1 MEHSALNYAHKL
13 ELLLNE
19 AAIHIKRVNE
29 AVEELNR
36 HYSFP
41 IDSDQF
47 QKILSHRSDLA
58 FADQMIYRFSKAQ
71 DTIGAKVFKAFFLFQ
86 GENVD
91 KPFLDLLN
99 QLEKLHIV
107 DVDEWFLL
115 REVRNNIAHE
125 YESNQQ
131 QACEIL
137 NAIDQH
143 RHVLTE
149 ILTEL
154 REKSGLNNS
163 V

>member
-1 MEHSALNYAHKL
+1 MEHSSLDYAYKL
-13 ELLLNE
+13 KILLNE
-19 AAIHIKRVNE
+19 AETHIKRVNE

-41 IDSDQF
+41 IDSEQF
-47 QKILSHRSDLA
+47 QKILTCRSDLA

-86 GENVD
+86 GENID

-107 DVDEWFLL
+107 DVDQWFLL
-115 REVRNNIAHE
+115 REVRNTIAHE

-137 NAIDQH
+137 NAIERH
-143 RHVLTE
+143 RHELSE
-149 ILTEL
+149 IL
-154 REKSGLNNS
+154 EKLSRFK
-163 V
+163 

>member
-1 MEHSALNYAHKL
+1 MEHFSLDYAHKL
-13 ELLLNE
+13 NVLLNE
-19 AAIHIKRVNE
+19 ASTHIKRVDE
-29 AVEELNR
+29 AIEELSR

-41 IDSDQF
+41 IDSQQF
-47 QKILSHRSDLA
+47 QKILLDRGHLA

-99 QLEKLHIV
+99 QLEKLNIV
-107 DVDEWFLL
+107 DVDQWFLL

-125 YESNQQ
+125 YESHHQ

-137 NAIDQH
+137 NAINQH
-143 RHVLTE
+143 RYLLSN
-149 ILTEL
+149 ILAEL
-154 REKSGLNNS
+154 RVKSGL
-163 V
+163 